1 MNKTRAAPGGQGRKR
16 GYGRVF
22 FLVLL
27 LCAGMGGIRAQ
38 ELIIGSAAEA
48 VEFAVRNS
56 QTWTLRRQNALLN
69 MGAAKMAIQDF
80 LPSFGFSLSESAN
93 SAILSGDSRIKS
105 LRFSVSQQIF
115 DAGKTKLVREAGR
128 LAALYGLQE
137 FEGEYRSFLSTI
149 MSLYCQY
156 LLLQEMTRIREDLL
170 VQAGEQLA
178 IFGRETELGLALETD
193 YLEYENSFLEIE
205 QERDQGLRDLAAL
218 ERRFKAALN
227 LEEGAGLGVTGELSG
242 PEGYFYYEPFFD
254 SLWVLVR
261 DSSTAIK
268 KLSYD
273 VEYGR
278 KQYNYSKR
286 WFLPSVSL
294 EGSVSFSGDSY
305 PLTEPSYSLQFSFS
319 FPGPDFLSTG
329 LSSGGSFDRAGLR
342 QIGNGFSLDLQP
354 LPAYSMTQKQAELN
368 LTESALQLRQAG
380 QELRESLYE
389 LVISHDNT
397 LRSAYNTEQRIVLME
412 KRLSFSRLQLERGE
426 KKRIDYLAELG
437 SLAQAKI
444 TLADYLTQAAALER
458 NLEIQTGF
466 PFGGLA
472 DACRNH

>member
-1 MNKTRAAPGGQGRKR
+1 MNKTRPVPGGQSRKT
-16 GYGRVF
+16 GHGKA
-22 FLVLL
+22 LL
-27 LCAGMGGIRAQ
+27 LALMLCAGMGGIRAQ

-48 VEFAVRNS
+48 VEFAIRNS
-56 QTWTLRRQNALLN
+56 QTWTLRRQNTLLN
-69 MGAAKMAIQDF
+69 MGAAKMGIQDF
-80 LPSFGFSLSESAN
+80 LPSLGFSLSESAN
-93 SAILSGDSRIKS
+93 PAILSGDSRIKS
-105 LRFSVSQQIF
+105 LRFSLSQQIF
-115 DAGKTKLVREAGR
+115 DGGKTKLAWEAGR
-128 LAALYGLQE
+128 LAALYGLEE
-137 FEGEYRSFLSTI
+137 FEGEYRNFLSTV

-178 IFGRETELGLALETD
+178 IVKRETELGLGLETD
-193 YLEYENSFLEIE
+193 YLEYENSYLEIE
-205 QERDQGLRDLAAL
+205 QERDQGLRDLAVL
-218 ERRFKAALN
+218 ERRFKTALN
-227 LEEGAGLGVTGELSG
+227 LEEGAGLGLSGELSG
-242 PEGYFYYEPFFD
+242 PEAYFYYEPFLDF
-254 SLWVLVR
+254 LWALVR

-268 KLSYD
+268 KLNYE

-286 WFLPSVSL
+286 WFLPSISL

-305 PLTEPSYSLQFSFS
+305 PLTEPNYSLQLSFDFS
-319 FPGPDFLSTG
+319 GPDFLSTG
-329 LSSGGSFDRAGLR
+329 LSSGSSFDREGPRQLSNGL
-342 QIGNGFSLDLQP
+342 SLDLQP

-368 LTESALQLRQAG
+368 MVESALRLRQAE

-412 KRLSFSRLQLERGE
+412 KRLSFSQLQLERGE
-426 KKRIDYLAELG
+426 KKRIDYLKELS

-444 TLADYLTQAAALER
+444 SLADYLTQAAALER